1 MGIDGEHRQLVIGIR
16 SKPFRHERSVMI
28 FLSDNSYG
36 AWPEIIAAL
45 GKAAE
50 GAATSYGD
58 DPLTATVQAR
68 LSEIFERPVV
78 AHPVISGT
86 AANALALATLCPPHG
101 AVFCHAESHIA
112 VDECGAPE
120 FFTHGAK
127 LVQIEGEDAKLT
139 PSAVE
144 KALAHFLK
152 GFVHHVQPAVLSLTQ
167 STELGTVYTP
177 GEIAA
182 LSAMARAHGMK
193 VHMDGARFAN
203 AMAHLGVAPAD
214 ITWRAGV
221 DALSFGATKN
231 GALGAEAVIFFDT
244 ADVKDFEYRR
254 KKAGHLLSKMRFV
267 SAQLDAYLQ
276 DGKWLAHAA
285 TANTLARRLADGLAG
300 AKDARIVHPVE
311 ANAVFVSLPDAT
323 VQRLRDQGARFYDW
337 GPPANGRTL
346 IRLVTS
352 FATPAEAVERFIALA
367 NSD

>member
-1 MGIDGEHRQLVIGIR
+1 
-16 SKPFRHERSVMI
+16 MI

-45 GKAAE
+45 GRASE

-58 DPLTATVQAR
+58 DPVTAKVRGR
-68 LSEIFERPVV
+68 LAEIFERDIA

-127 LVQIEGEDAKLT
+127 LVLMEGDDAKLT
-139 PSAVE
+139 PAAVE

-182 LSAMARAHGMK
+182 LSAVAHAHGMK

-203 AMAHLGVAPAD
+203 AVAHLSASPAD
-214 ITWRAGV
+214 VTWRAGV

-231 GALGAEAVIFFDT
+231 GALGAEAVIFFDP

-267 SAQLDAYLQ
+267 SAQLDAYLE
-276 DGKWLAHAA
+276 DGLWLAHAA
-285 TANTLARRLADGLAG
+285 KANKLALKLADGLA
-300 AKDARIVHPVE
+300 AVKEAHIVHPVQ
-311 ANAVFVSLPDAT
+311 ANAVFVSLPDAM
-323 VQRLRDQGARFYDW
+323 VARLRQQGAQFYDW
-337 GPPANGRTL
+337 GPPADGRTL

-352 FATPAEAVERFIALA
+352 FATPVAEVDRFVKLA
-367 NSD
+367 NSE